1 MVNRTRVLLTTGA
14 LLAATPGAGA
24 QDRPSFAGQW
34 TAVAPVSEP
43 GARGGRGAVRGDMG
57 SGWANTI
64 TITQDA
70 ARLTVQYAFFAR
82 GDMQPPTRV
91 VYALDGSESA
101 NDVMR
106 GRGIQTER
114 SRAKWDGA
122 RLVIT
127 TTYTFANPA
136 TNAPE
141 TGTTTRT
148 LSLDESGA
156 LVVEVVRHGVL
167 GGADTTTRT
176 TYRKAGLQARAAA

>member
-1 MVNRTRVLLTTGA
+1 
-14 LLAATPGAGA
+14 
-24 QDRPSFAGQW
+24 
-34 TAVAPVSEP
+34 
-43 GARGGRGAVRGDMG
+43 
-57 SGWANTI
+57 
-64 TITQDA
+64 
-70 ARLTVQYAFFAR
+70 
-82 GDMQPPTRV
+82 
-91 VYALDGSESA
+91 
-101 NDVMR
+101 MR

-114 SRAKWDGA
+114 SRARWDGA

-156 LVVEVVRHGVL
+156 LVVDVVRHGVL

-176 TYRKAGLQARAAA
+176 TYRKAGLQARGAA